1 LPLGKHALLSK
12 GVLDLKKDA
21 KVNIERYKYRLVAL
35 GYRQVDRRDYQEV
48 FAPTALSATLK
59 ILLAVAAADGLEL
72 RQADVKTAFLNGNL
86 EEEVY
91 LKPPPEAGNG
101 EKVWRLSKA
110 LYGLKQAA
118 RAWQKKLAEAM
129 LAEGFEQSE
138 NDPCLFIRGEGE
150 DRTYMLVHVDDVAVA
165 AKPSPGQRAIND
177 LGKQFDVKDMALMSF
192 FLRQEVKQVPSEG
205 IYLSQ
210 AQFA

>member
-1 LPLGKHALLSK
+1 MNGTDAELWEEAKNEELVALRAKGVYTECDLPLGKHALLSK

-118 RAWQKKLAEAM
+118 
-129 LAEGFEQSE
+129 S
-138 NDPCLFIRGEGE
+138 
-150 DRTYMLVHVDDVAVA
+150 
-165 AKPSPGQRAIND
+165 
-177 LGKQFDVKDMALMSF
+177 
-192 FLRQEVKQVPSEG
+192 
-205 IYLSQ
+205 
-210 AQFA
+210 